1 MSKSRA
7 NRAGF
12 TVALVVALVA
22 ASLLS
27 LAFGAREMGPA
38 QTLGAVRDGLALAFG
53 AGAEHPGDE
62 ATVIA
67 QLRVPRT
74 LLGLLAGA
82 ALGTAGALLQG
93 HTRNPLADTNLL
105 GIGPGAALA
114 VAAASALTGS
124 LAPIA
129 AVGFGFLGAVA
140 AVAVVFALS
149 AAGRGATPITV
160 VLGGSAL
167 GAMCTAITSGIVLTN
182 TDSLNEM
189 RFWTAGSVAGHDMH
203 IVAAVA
209 PVILVGLAAAFATA
223 GQVNM
228 LNLGDDIAHAVGVNV
243 AVARAVG
250 VVLVA
255 LLAGAAVAGA
265 GPIGF
270 VGLVVPH
277 LVRAV
282 TGPDYRWV
290 LPCSA
295 LAGSTLLLLADVAG
309 RIIARPGELQ
319 VGITLAFVGAPFAL
333 YLLRKGARL

>member
-1 MSKSRA
+1 MSK
-7 NRAGF
+7 RAGF
-12 TVALVVALVA
+12 AVILIASTVVAA
-22 ASLLS
+22 LLS
-27 LAFGAREMGPA
+27 LSFGAREMS
-38 QTLGAVRDGLALAFG
+38 LGETVSAVRDGLALAFNHESG
-53 AGAEHPGDE
+53 PASQE
-62 ATVIA
+62 AQIIA

-74 LLGLLAGA
+74 LLGVLVGA

-114 VAAASALTGS
+114 VAATTAFIGS
-124 LAPIA
+124 LPVLV
-129 AVGFGFLGAVA
+129 AVGVGFLGATM
-140 AVAVVFALS
+140 AVALVFALS
-149 AAGRGATPITV
+149 YRGRGSTPITV

-167 GAMCTAITSGIVLTN
+167 GAVCSAITSGIVLTN
-182 TDSLNEM
+182 TQSLNEM
-189 RFWTAGSVAGHDMH
+189 RFWTAGSVAGRDMH
-203 IVAAVA
+203 VVAAVA
-209 PVILVGLAAAFATA
+209 PVILIGLIAAFATA
-223 GQVNM
+223 SQVNM
-228 LNLGDDIAHAVGVNV
+228 LNMGDDVAHALGVNV
-243 AVARAVG
+243 AAARAVG
-250 VVLVA
+250 ILLVA

-277 LVRAV
+277 IVRSL

-295 LAGSTLLLLADVAG
+295 LAGATLLLLADVAG

-319 VGITLAFVGAPFAL
+319 VGITLAFIGAPFAL